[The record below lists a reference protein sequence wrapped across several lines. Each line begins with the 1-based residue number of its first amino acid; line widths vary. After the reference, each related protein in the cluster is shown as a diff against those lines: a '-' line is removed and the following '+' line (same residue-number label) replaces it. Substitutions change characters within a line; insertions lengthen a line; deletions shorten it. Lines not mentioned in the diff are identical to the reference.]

1 MNNFSEKQYQESA
14 GRTTLFERAF
24 CFVWVMVFAYMI
36 VRPVTNNASLIRI
49 IWIPSLLLLFILS
62 FRQTI
67 SLRFFLELMIPIG
80 IIVFSAVT
88 DSGAADKDHLLAA
101 FCYVNMFF
109 VVEACTHIKPS
120 RRTFDLIFYSNV
132 LLSLL
137 FLLYTFTPIANR
149 VHTNEIA
156 WTSKYLVYD
165 MGNSNLAAMFLFSFY
180 CILLINLAY
189 RKHKIPIVLL
199 MAADLYMIY
208 GTNCRSVLLAVVAVT
223 AAYFF
228 IGRRKLPTWI
238 VVFGAL
244 SPIWFAGLY
253 LLLYYAMDGQVVILL
268 NKNLFS
274 GRQNIF
280 IENLG
285 YITDWKSLLFGNFA
299 KAGLQNAHNIAVS
312 VLASLGVLGLA
323 AFLGFHLRT
332 MLAVNRQETTAIRT
346 LSLVCILGIFIQ
358 SSMEATFFLGGFP
371 GIIFLSTFIIL
382 SNFDDYA
389 HRAGD
394 PVTGTES
401 F

>member
-1 MNNFSEKQYQESA
+1 
-14 GRTTLFERAF
+14 
-24 CFVWVMVFAYMI
+24 MVFAYMI